1 MAEFIPDYSDI
12 VDLDDAEPLEGPDLV
27 QYQPSIAEKVDEI
40 NRLGMPD
47 NQPCNLIDY
56 FDRNK
61 DIKEKVERITM
72 AVKEQDGVLYGCA
85 NLTLR
90 ENLTPEEYR
99 VVGQYLRG
107 QYSDGW
113 GESLEQRE
121 IKVDGG
127 ELYLHFYVGAGSDF
141 QIQVKAP
148 ENEMQEKQ
156 PKPNPSRPKLKLLGH
171 DGNIFSI
178 LGDASRLLR
187 CAGMSEQANEMADR
201 VHKSGNYYEALGI
214 ISEYVET
221 ELSDHHEQRRTPRKE
236 VPKKEDT
243 CRCAV
248 PVKAFIRFALAQG
261 AVMSGMELLTAIF
274 SIVQGIVINIMSHS
288 GMAGGTVTEL
298 PSKIVNKIE
307 AVGMLES
314 IPLWIVTLL
323 GSLLI
328 TVLSFVMI
336 LTVYGRMFK
345 LYMYTAIAPIPLA
358 TFAGEPTQ
366 SVGKNFIRSYAGV
379 CLEGA
384 IIALACII
392 FSVFAASPPAIGD
405 TSLSAVTIVWNYVG
419 ELVFNL
425 LVLVGAVKASDRIV
439 KEIMGL

>member
-1 MAEFIPDYSDI
+1 MSIKEKIEVEMLSSLMAEFISDYSDI

-27 QYQPSIAEKVDEI
+27 QYQPAIAEKVDEI

-141 QIQVKAP
+141 QVQVKAP

-156 PKPNPSRPKLKLLGH
+156 PEPKPSHPKLKLLGH

-187 CAGMSEQANEMADR
+187 RAGMSEQANEMADR

-221 ELSDHHEQRRTPRKE
+221 ELSDHREQPRTQRKE
-236 VPKKEDT
+236 TPKKEDT
-243 CRCAV
+243 CR
-248 PVKAFIRFALAQG
+248 
-261 AVMSGMELLTAIF
+261 
-274 SIVQGIVINIMSHS
+274 
-288 GMAGGTVTEL
+288 
-298 PSKIVNKIE
+298 
-307 AVGMLES
+307 
-314 IPLWIVTLL
+314 
-323 GSLLI
+323 
-328 TVLSFVMI
+328 
-336 LTVYGRMFK
+336 
-345 LYMYTAIAPIPLA
+345 
-358 TFAGEPTQ
+358 
-366 SVGKNFIRSYAGV
+366 
-379 CLEGA
+379 
-384 IIALACII
+384 
-392 FSVFAASPPAIGD
+392 
-405 TSLSAVTIVWNYVG
+405 
-419 ELVFNL
+419 
-425 LVLVGAVKASDRIV
+425 
-439 KEIMGL
+439 